1 MKYSSLNVHARIFVV
16 LPVKSRRNEK
26 FFFGRE
32 TDRKNTGEKKKKTLR
47 LKRLRGCDNRRTKIR
62 NTIVAASG
70 GIPSGL

>member
-32 TDRKNTGEKKKKTLR
+32 TDRKNTGEKKKTLR

-70 GIPSGL
+70 GIPTGL

>member
-1 MKYSSLNVHARIFVV
+1 MKNSSSV
-16 LPVKSRRNEK
+16 EK
-26 FFFGRE
+26 QTE
-32 TDRKNTGEKKKKTLR
+32 KNTGEKKKTLR